1 LITVIQQAGGDS
13 TSPNLEAGTGLRQ
26 IWNKMNRGGQANAQ
40 IQQALQNTYNAI
52 PNPASKVSDYTTI

>member
-1 LITVIQQAGGDS
+1 
-13 TSPNLEAGTGLRQ
+13 
-26 IWNKMNRGGQANAQ
+26 MNRGGQANAQ